1 MNSYDFT
8 PLFRH
13 SIGFDRMQS
22 LLNSLTRES
31 ETPQNSYP
39 PYNIVKHDKN
49 IYQITMAIAG
59 FDQDQ
64 INISQE
70 GNLLTVKGVMSN
82 DKEEDK
88 TEFLYRGIA
97 NRNFERKF
105 ELADTVKVIK
115 ADLIKSPLRVLLDFS
130 FSKISNIALKFF
142 INWSSLNDFLPILT
156 PIFHLCHF

>member
-1 MNSYDFT
+1 MTTFDLS
-8 PLFRH
+8 PLWR
-13 SIGFDRMQS
+13 SSVGFDEFDRLFDS
-22 LLNSLTRES
+22 VFSTNNKGS
-31 ETPQNSYP
+31 SYP

-70 GNLLTVKGVMSN
+70 GNLLTVQGDMVS
-82 DKEEDK
+82 DKENDK

-105 ELADTVKVIK
+105 ELADTVKVVK
-115 ADLIKSPLRVLLDFS
+115 ADLKNGLLSIDLEREIPEHQKPR
-130 FSKISNIALKFF
+130 KIE
-142 INWSSLNDFLPILT
+142 INKENLLT
-156 PIFHLCHF
+156 A

>member
-1 MNSYDFT
+1 MTTFDLS
-8 PLFRH
+8 PLWR
-13 SIGFDRMQS
+13 SSVGFDEFDRLFDS
-22 LLNSLTRES
+22 VFSTNNKGAT
-31 ETPQNSYP
+31 YP

-70 GNLLTVKGVMSN
+70 GNLLTVKGVMGS
-82 DKEEDK
+82 DKEEDRA
-88 TEFLYRGIA
+88 EFLYRGIA

-115 ADLIKSPLRVLLDFS
+115 ADLKNGLLSIDLEREIPDHQ
-130 FSKISNIALKFF
+130 KPRNIQ
-142 INWSSLNDFLPILT
+142 INTDKLLSA
-156 PIFHLCHF
+156 

>member
-1 MNSYDFT
+1 MTTFDLS
-8 PLFRH
+8 PLWR
-13 SIGFDRMQS
+13 SSVGFDEFDRLFDS
-22 LLNSLTRES
+22 VFSTNNKGAT
-31 ETPQNSYP
+31 YP

-70 GNLLTVKGVMSN
+70 GNLLTVKGVMGS
-82 DKEEDK
+82 DKEEDR

-115 ADLIKSPLRVLLDFS
+115 ADLKNGLLSIDLEREIPEHQ
-130 FSKISNIALKFF
+130 KPRNIQ
-142 INWSSLNDFLPILT
+142 INTDQLLSA
-156 PIFHLCHF
+156 

>member
-1 MNSYDFT
+1 MTTFDLS
-8 PLFRH
+8 PLWR
-13 SIGFDRMQS
+13 SSVGFDEFDRLFDS
-22 LLNSLTRES
+22 VFSTNNKGAT
-31 ETPQNSYP
+31 YP
-39 PYNIVKHDKN
+39 PYNIVKYDKN

-70 GNLLTVKGVMSN
+70 GNLLTVKGVMGS
-82 DKEEDK
+82 DKEGDR

-115 ADLIKSPLRVLLDFS
+115 ADLKNGLLSIDLEREIPEHQ
-130 FSKISNIALKFF
+130 KPRNIQ
-142 INWSSLNDFLPILT
+142 INTDRLLSA
-156 PIFHLCHF
+156 

>member
-1 MNSYDFT
+1 MTTFDLS
-8 PLFRH
+8 PLWR
-13 SIGFDRMQS
+13 SSVGFDEFDRLFDS
-22 LLNSLTRES
+22 VFSN
-31 ETPQNSYP
+31 NNKGASYP

-70 GNLLTVKGVMSN
+70 GNLLTVKGDMGTH
-82 DKEEDK
+82 KENNN

-105 ELADTVKVIK
+105 ELADSVKVVK
-115 ADLIKSPLRVLLDFS
+115 ADLKNGLL
-130 FSKISNIALKFF
+130 NIELEKEIPEHQKPRTIQ
-142 INWSSLNDFLPILT
+142 INSEKLLT
-156 PIFHLCHF
+156 A

>member
-1 MNSYDFT
+1 MTTFDLS
-8 PLFRH
+8 PLWR
-13 SIGFDRMQS
+13 SSVGFDEFDRLFDS
-22 LLNSLTRES
+22 VFSTN
-31 ETPQNSYP
+31 NKGASYP
-39 PYNIVKHDKN
+39 PYNIVKRDKN

-70 GNLLTVKGVMSN
+70 GNLLTVKGVMGS
-82 DKEEDK
+82 DKEEER

-115 ADLIKSPLRVLLDFS
+115 ADLKNGLLSIDLEREIPEHQ
-130 FSKISNIALKFF
+130 KPRNIQ
-142 INWSSLNDFLPILT
+142 INTDKLLSA
-156 PIFHLCHF
+156 

>member
-1 MNSYDFT
+1 MTTFDLS
-8 PLFRH
+8 PLWR
-13 SIGFDRMQS
+13 SSVGFDEFDRLFDTVFS
-22 LLNSLTRES
+22 AN
-31 ETPQNSYP
+31 NKGASYP

-64 INISQE
+64 ISISQE
-70 GNLLTVKGVMSN
+70 GNLLTVRGDMGN
-82 DKEEDK
+82 DKEENK

-115 ADLIKSPLRVLLDFS
+115 ADLKNGLLSIDLEREIPEHQKPR
-130 FSKISNIALKFF
+130 KIL
-142 INWSSLNDFLPILT
+142 INTDKLLSA
-156 PIFHLCHF
+156 